1 MKTHLISPVLLR
13 VPSVWEKF
21 LKTLTKENL
30 LDVRAEEEVQLA
42 DFLEGEV
49 REGSSD
55 DRSPGATPPVILIFR
70 K

>member
-1 MKTHLISPVLLR
+1 MGEI
-13 VPSVWEKF
+13 F
-21 LKTLTKENL
+21 KTLTKENL

-55 DRSPGATPPVILIFR
+55 DRSPEATPPVILIFR
-70 K
+70 KYIFLSFFVHIKNTV

>member
-1 MKTHLISPVLLR
+1 M
-13 VPSVWEKF
+13 
-21 LKTLTKENL
+21 TKENL

-55 DRSPGATPPVILIFR
+55 DRSPEATQPVILIFR